1 MCVSVYIYIHIYNIR
16 ASAAGGGR
24 TNRRIPLHHTCKTY
38 TMAMTTTTGN
48 ISSCYIYILNCIH
61 AILLILYIII
71 YFSAVAFPQ
80 GPLTKRALAWKLFSK
95 STQKPPPTPL
105 CAYPRP
111 VVVVFTAVLFN
122 QSLVHSTSIRRPPQP
137 RRVYIPLLQRA
148 RYFSFSRFSFLLSS
162 ECFQFARRPQA
173 PRVDVIAT
181 RSSAKKILGCYI
193 FFLIIKYL
201 IAGWL
206 MGRSLRIGSLLLVS
220 FSIFLFYVSTPSF
233 VLFPVYFCCFIHCDY
248 CGSTVF
254 FCRKCRL
261 K

>member
-95 STQKPPPTPL
+95 STQKPPPN
-105 CAYPRP
+105 P
-111 VVVVFTAVLFN
+111 VMCIPSPSRRCFHRGSI
-122 QSLVHSTSIRRPPQP
+122 QSIAGSLNFYTTTTTTSTSI
-137 RRVYIPLLQRA
+137 YTTA
-148 RYFSFSRFSFLLSS
+148 
-162 ECFQFARRPQA
+162 
-173 PRVDVIAT
+173 AT
-181 RSSAKKILGCYI
+181 CK
-193 FFLIIKYL
+193 
-201 IAGWL
+201 
-206 MGRSLRIGSLLLVS
+206 
-220 FSIFLFYVSTPSF
+220 
-233 VLFPVYFCCFIHCDY
+233 
-248 CGSTVF
+248 VF
-254 FCRKCRL
+254 FFQSFFFPPFF
-261 K
+261 